1 MRVLYIGGTGIIS
14 SACVEESVRQGQEV
28 FLLNRGSSKKYLP
41 PPGVTVI
48 TGDVRG
54 EQASLRAALAVHGP
68 FDTIADFITFTPE
81 DLEARLTLLDGFT
94 EQFVFISSA
103 SCYQKPPKC
112 YLITEET
119 PLENPH
125 WQYSRDKIACEQLL
139 RSQSTLNYT
148 IIRPSLTYGH
158 ANLPLVLNSWAHPW
172 TVVERLLTGKP
183 VIVPGDG
190 TSLWTNTWNGDFA
203 KGFVALLG
211 RSDVYGEAFHIT
223 SDEVLCWN
231 QLFQTVADALGVAP
245 DFVHV
250 PSDFCMQ
257 LYPDWEGTLIGDKVN
272 SVVLDN
278 SKLKR
283 FVPRYKAEVVWAEG
297 VRRSLE
303 WFKADPTRQTTDP
316 EVNARQDA
324 VIAAFRR

>member
-28 FLLNRGSSKKYLP
+28 FLLNRGSSNKYLP

-48 TGDVRG
+48 TGDVKG
-54 EQASLRAALAVHGP
+54 DQEALKAALAAHGP
-68 FDTIADFITFTPE
+68 FDAVADFITFTPE
-81 DLEARLTLLDGFT
+81 DLESRLALMAGLA
-94 EQFVFISSA
+94 EQFVFVSSA
-103 SCYQKPPKC
+103 SCYQKPPKH

-139 RSQSTLNYT
+139 AGQSEQAYT
-148 IIRPSLTYGH
+148 VVRPSLTYGH

-172 TVVERLLTGKP
+172 TVVERMLSGKP

-203 KGFVALLG
+203 KGFSSLLG
-211 RSDVYGEAFHIT
+211 RSDTYGEAFHIT

-231 QLFQTVADALGVAP
+231 QLFQTVADALGVAAEL
-245 DFVHV
+245 VHV
-250 PSDFCMQ
+250 PSDFCMS

-283 FVPRYKAEVVWAEG
+283 FVPGYKAEVLWAEG
-297 VRRSLE
+297 VQRSLA
-303 WFKADPTRQTTDP
+303 WFRADPSRQSVDA
-316 EVNARQDA
+316 EVNTRQDA

>member
-14 SACVEESVRQGQEV
+14 SACVEESVRRGQEV
-28 FLLNRGSSKKYLP
+28 FLLNRGISSKYSP
-41 PPGVTVI
+41 PLGVTVI
-48 TGDVRG
+48 TGDVKG
-54 EQASLRAALAVHGP
+54 DQAELKRALAAHGP
-68 FDTIADFITFTPE
+68 FDVVADFITFTPE
-81 DLEARLTLLDGFT
+81 DLELRLALLEGLA
-94 EQFVFISSA
+94 EQFVFVSSA
-103 SCYQKPPKC
+103 SCYQKPPQH

-125 WQYSRDKIACEQLL
+125 WQYSRDKIACESLL
-139 RSQSTLNYT
+139 QGQGKQAFT
-148 IIRPSLTYGH
+148 IVRPSLTYGH
-158 ANLPLVLNSWAHPW
+158 ANIPLVLNSWAHPW
-172 TVVERLLTGKP
+172 TVVERLLTGRP

-190 TSLWTNTWNGDFA
+190 TSLWTCTWNGDFA
-203 KGFVALLG
+203 RGFVGLLG
-211 RSDVYGEAFHIT
+211 RSEAYSEAFHIT

-231 QLFQTVADALGVAP
+231 QLFQTVADALGVAA

-250 PSDFCMQ
+250 PSDFCIAH
-257 LYPDWEGTLIGDKVN
+257 YPDWEGTLIGDKVN

-283 FVPRYKAEVVWAEG
+283 FVPSYKAEVLWAEG
-297 VRRSLE
+297 VQRSLE
-303 WFKADPTRQTTDP
+303 WFKADPSRQVVDA